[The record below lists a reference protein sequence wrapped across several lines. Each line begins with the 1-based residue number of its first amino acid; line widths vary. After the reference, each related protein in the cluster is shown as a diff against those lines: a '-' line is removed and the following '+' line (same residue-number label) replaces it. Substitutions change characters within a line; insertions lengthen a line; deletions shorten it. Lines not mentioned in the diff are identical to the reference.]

1 MKKPDSPLY
10 LAVKHQRKP
19 DDDLWYMRC
28 PLGKNEIGKFLS
40 TAAKNASLQGRVTN
54 HSVRKTCISRLLDAN
69 VSNNFVAQLSG
80 HRNLKSLDAYKSASY
95 NHQQRMSLAPS
106 LRSRLTKKPLLVPP
120 LLLPPLSLLASI
132 QSSWDRVFFSGATI
146 GSFNNCTF
154 NIQLTSGQH
163 SQQSNPDFKHPRI
176 ESDGQMQ

>member
-1 MKKPDSPLY
+1 MNKPDSPLY

-19 DDDLWYMRC
+19 DDDLWYMPC
-28 PLGKNEIGKFLS
+28 PLGKNKIGKFLS

-54 HSVRKTCISRLLDAN
+54 HFARKTCISRLLDAN

-95 NHQQRMSLAPS
+95 KHQQRMSLVLS
-106 LRSRLTKKPLLVPP
+106 LRSRLTEKPLLVPP

-132 QSSWDRVFFSGATI
+132 QSSWDLVCFQEQQLEALTTALSTSSSPWGIVPNRATLI
-146 GSFNNCTF
+146 
-154 NIQLTSGQH
+154 
-163 SQQSNPDFKHPRI
+163 
-176 ESDGQMQ
+176 